1 VPGAAEWYKQG
12 TGMRGRMP
20 SLRRTRRRWIALPV
34 LLLALL
40 LPVASA
46 QAALS
51 LGSGVAAP
59 ANPQAGAHSNFNL
72 SFQIT
77 GPDHIRNL
85 VTELPPGLVGAPTS
99 AGLCTMAQLNAGTC
113 PANSTIGSASSD
125 VTVTLAGPLSV
136 PLTATGGVFN
146 MVPQGS
152 DPATLGIRLTALPS
166 NPAITSDPV
175 ILIGHASA
183 RKSDFGLNTTILDI
197 PETSGLSILGNPAP
211 PSQVHIDSTSLTL
224 NSSFITNPTSCGT
237 KTTRIT
243 ATSYEGDSQTLTPT
257 FNSTGCQNEAYHP
270 NFALTLDMSKD
281 AAHIGHPDLTTAVT
295 QGSGEA
301 NSKRV
306 EAILPKTLQPNNA
319 ALINQ
324 CPLANFQAGTCPAN
338 TQVGSAVASTP
349 LLFQALAGPVYLTRN
364 PTPGQLPQIGLDL
377 KGPLPA
383 QIIGNVTPTAEF
395 RLDNVFGDVAPG
407 LPDVPL
413 SLFKL
418 TFDGGPNGL
427 ITATKAVCNGG
438 DNHFDAVFDSWG
450 GQHLTQTGQSNLIGC
465 GFASRL
471 SKHRCKG
478 KKLTDVGTKRANTIR
493 GTRKR
498 DVINGLGGND
508 KIIGLKGNDL
518 LCGGG
523 GKDKLVGGPGK
534 DKLFGGPGRDT
545 LIGGPG
551 KDKLAGGKGKD
562 RQRQ

>member
-1 VPGAAEWYKQG
+1 MKTTTA
-12 TGMRGRMP
+12 R
-20 SLRRTRRRWIALPV
+20 IAFSAV
-34 LLLALL
+34 LLVALL
-40 LPVASA
+40 PAASA

-51 LGSGVAAP
+51 LANGVAAP
-59 ANPQAGAHSNFNL
+59 ASTQAGAHTNFTL
-72 SFQIT
+72 SFDIS
-77 GPDHIRNL
+77 GPDHIKNL
-85 VTELPPGLVGAPTS
+85 VTELPAGLVGNPTS
-99 AGLCTMAQLNAGTC
+99 AGLCTTAQLNAGTC
-113 PANSTIGSASSD
+113 PANSVIGTASSN
-125 VTVTLAGPLSV
+125 VTVSLPIPPFTV
-136 PLTATGGVFN
+136 PLTATGNVFN

-152 DPATLGIRLTALPS
+152 DPATLGIRLVAIQS
-166 NPAITSDPV
+166 NPAINSDPV

-197 PETSGLSILGNPAP
+197 PQTAGLSILGMPASS
-211 PSQVHIDSTSLTL
+211 SQVHIDSTALTL

-243 ATSYEGDSQTLTPT
+243 ATSYEGDTQTLSPT
-257 FNSTGCQNEAYHP
+257 FTSTGCENEAYHP

-281 AAHIGHPDLTTAVT
+281 AAHVGHPDLTTAVT
-295 QGSGEA
+295 QGTGEA

-338 TQVGSAVASTP
+338 TQVGSAVAATP
-349 LLFQALAGPVYLTRN
+349 LLFQALSGPVYLTRN
-364 PTPGQLPQIGLDL
+364 PTAGALPQIGLDL

-418 TFDGGPNGL
+418 TFDGGTNGL
-427 ITATKAVCNGG
+427 ITATKAVCGGG
-438 DNHFDAVFDSWG
+438 DNHFDAIFDSWG
-450 GQHLTQTGQSNLIGC
+450 GQHLAQTGNATLKGC
-465 GFASRL
+465 DFARRI
-471 SKHRCKG
+471 SKFRCKG
-478 KKLTDVGTKRANTIR
+478 KKLTDVGSKRANTIR

-523 GKDKLVGGPGK
+523 GKDKISGGPGK
-534 DKLFGGPGRDT
+534 DKLFGGAGKDT
-545 LIGGPG
+545 LVGGGG
-551 KDKLAGGKGKD
+551 KDKLAGGAGKD
-562 RQRQ
+562 LQKQ

>member
-1 VPGAAEWYKQG
+1 
-12 TGMRGRMP
+12 MRSTTAR
-20 SLRRTRRRWIALPV
+20 IALTAV
-34 LLLALL
+34 LLIALL
-40 LPVASA
+40 PAASA

-51 LGSGVAAP
+51 LANGVAAP
-59 ANPQAGAHSNFNL
+59 ANPQAGAHSDFNL

-77 GPDHIRNL
+77 GPDHIQNL
-85 VTELPPGLVGAPTS
+85 VTELPPGLVGSPTS
-99 AGLCTMAQLNAGTC
+99 AGLCTTAQLNSNTC
-113 PANSTIGSASSD
+113 PANSVIGSASSQ
-125 VTVTLAGPLSV
+125 VTVTVAGPLTV
-136 PLTATGGVFN
+136 PLNPSGNVYN

-152 DPATLGIRLTALPS
+152 DPATLGIRLD
-166 NPAITSDPV
+166 AIPPNMGVNSDPV

-197 PETSGLSILGNPAP
+197 PQMAGVSIFGSPAP
-211 PSQVHIDSTSLTL
+211 SSQVHIDSTTLKL
-224 NSSFITNPTSCGT
+224 NSSFMTNPTSCGT

-243 ATSYEGDSQTLTPT
+243 ATSYEGDTQTLSPT
-257 FNSTGCQNEAYHP
+257 FNSTGCENEAYHP

-281 AAHIGHPDLTTAVT
+281 AAHVGHPDLTTAVT
-295 QGSGEA
+295 QGTGEA

-338 TQVGSAVASTP
+338 TKVGSAVAVTP
-349 LLFQALAGPVYLTRN
+349 LLFQALSGPVYLTRN
-364 PTPGQLPQIGLDL
+364 PTTGSLPQIGLDL

-383 QIIGNVTPTAEF
+383 QIIGNVTPTAQF

-418 TFDGGPNGL
+418 TFDGGTNGL
-427 ITATKAVCNGG
+427 ITATKAVCGGG
-438 DNHFDAVFDSWG
+438 DNHFDAIFDSWG
-450 GQHLTQTGQSNLIGC
+450 GQHLAQTGNATLKGC
-465 GFASRL
+465 DFARRI
-471 SKHRCKG
+471 SKFRCKG
-478 KKLTDVGTKRANTIR
+478 KKLTDVGSKRANTIR

-498 DVINGLGGND
+498 DVVNGLGGND

-523 GKDKLVGGPGK
+523 GKDKISGGPGK
-534 DKLFGGPGRDT
+534 DKLFGGAGKDT
-545 LIGGPG
+545 LVGGGG
-551 KDKLAGGKGKD
+551 KDKLAGGAGKD
-562 RQRQ
+562 LQKQ